1 MNRWHIRASLAL
13 LLVLSLSGSNALAE
27 FYIYTDKD
35 GITHVT
41 NIPPHKV
48 KKKQAIN
55 TFDWTDELGTLR
67 RVHRVDVDTFD
78 PTISEAADYYTLPR
92 ALVKAVIAVESSFNP
107 KAVSPAGAQGLM
119 QLMPATA
126 REMEVPDSFDPV
138 ANIYGGTRYLRVLA
152 TRFQGDIRK
161 TIAAY
166 NAGPSAVNRAGG
178 VPNYPETQKYVK
190 RVLKLYRHYLK
201 QAQGS

>member
-1 MNRWHIRASLAL
+1 MSGWPTPTYLGL
-13 LLVLSLSGSNALAE
+13 MLVLSLSATSAQAE

-48 KKKQAIN
+48 KKKQAVN

-67 RVHRVDVDTFD
+67 RVHRVDVSSFD
-78 PTISEAADYYTLPR
+78 PTISKAADYYTLPR

-126 REMEVPDSFDPV
+126 REMEVRDSFDPV
-138 ANIYGGTRYLRVLA
+138 ANIYGGTRYLRILA

-166 NAGPSAVNRAGG
+166 NAGPTAVSRAGG

>member
-1 MNRWHIRASLAL
+1 MTHLFTAACTSFALVITLFCSSAS
-13 LLVLSLSGSNALAE
+13 AE

-41 NIPPHKV
+41 NIPPRTV
-48 KKKQAIN
+48 KKQQSVN
-55 TFDWTDELGTLR
+55 TFDWTDKLGTLQ
-67 RVHRVDVDTFD
+67 RVHRVDVKTFD
-78 PTISEAADYYTLPR
+78 PTIGKAADYYTLPK

-126 REMEVPDSFDPV
+126 KEMEVTNSFDPV
-138 ANIYGGTRYLRVLA
+138 ANIYGGTRYLRILA
-152 TRFQGDIRK
+152 TRFKGDIRK
-161 TIAAY
+161 TLAAY
-166 NAGPSAVNRAGG
+166 NAGPEAVKRAGG

-201 QAQGS
+201 QTQGS

>member
-1 MNRWHIRASLAL
+1 MTRRSCKL
-13 LLVLSLSGSNALAE
+13 LLAILAALSWLPTAALAE

-35 GITHVT
+35 GVTHVT
-41 NIPPHKV
+41 NTPPHQV
-48 KKKQAIN
+48 KKSPKDN
-55 TFDWTDELGTLR
+55 TFDWTDELGSLQ
-67 RVHRVDVDTFD
+67 RVHRVDVKAFDT
-78 PTISEAADYYTLPR
+78 TISEAARYYSLPK

-126 REMEVPDSFDPV
+126 REMKVADSFDAT

-152 TRFQGDIRK
+152 TRFDGDIRK
-161 TIAAY
+161 TVAAY
-166 NAGPSAVNRAGG
+166 NAGPDAVTRAGG
-178 VPNYPETQKYVK
+178 VPNYPETKKYVK

-201 QAQGS
+201 QSPNE